1 MKDRVLTFVI
11 RQCVV
16 IHFKSDARK
25 LGNEVEEW
33 EQTYVVVV

>member
-16 IHFKSDARK
+16 IHFKSDAQK
-25 LGNEVEEW
+25 LGSEVEER
-33 EQTYVVVV
+33 EQTHAVVE